1 MTVKDK
7 YYIRVKSTLVEVTH
21 EFIWLFIAPSGKS
34 ATKWKKKA
42 EIM

>member
-21 EFIWLFIAPSGKS
+21 EVYLAFYRAERQERNQVE
-34 ATKWKKKA
+34 KKA